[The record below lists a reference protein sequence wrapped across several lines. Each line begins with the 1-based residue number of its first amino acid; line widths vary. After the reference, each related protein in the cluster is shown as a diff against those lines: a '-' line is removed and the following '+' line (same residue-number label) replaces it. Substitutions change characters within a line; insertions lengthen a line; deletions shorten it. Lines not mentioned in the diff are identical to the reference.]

1 MSEGWVVRAA
11 ETFWRQVGGTLP
23 YPRDLSYVVD
33 RFFPLA
39 VVSLPALSTH
49 RIEQW
54 FARRDIPYRFARY
67 DRSLH
72 GCIVAVRGQGVLF
85 VNADDDVCERR
96 FTVAHE
102 TAHFLL
108 DYLEPRQ
115 RALQL
120 FGPSILPVLDG
131 ERSPTIEERIHAVLA
146 DVSFGVFVDLMVRNP
161 HGDIDQ
167 PVIVQSE
174 DHADRLALE
183 LLAPAEEALASI
195 PDDVVAPL
203 EKVRCLVSYL
213 VDRYGLPRRVAQMYA
228 AVLLRTQVSGSMA
241 QWLGL

>member
-11 ETFWRQVGGTLP
+11 ETFWRQVGGSLP

-39 VVSLPALSTH
+39 VVSLSALSTR

-54 FARRDIPYRFARY
+54 FAQRDIPYRFAHY
-67 DRSLH
+67 DQSLH
-72 GCIVAVRGQGVLF
+72 GCIIAVRGHGVLF
-85 VNADDDVCERR
+85 VNADDDACEQR

-120 FGPSILPVLDG
+120 FGSSILPVLDG
-131 ERSPTIEERIHAVLA
+131 ERLPTMEERIHAVLA

-161 HGDIDQ
+161 CGDIDQ
-167 PVIVQSE
+167 SFIVQSE
-174 DHADRLALE
+174 DRADRLALE
-183 LLAPAEEALASI
+183 LLAPAEDVLASI
-195 PDDVVAPL
+195 SNAPL
-203 EKVRCLVSYL
+203 PSKSLYYLTAYL
-213 VDRYGLPRRVAQMYA
+213 VDSCGLPRSIARKYA
-228 AVLLRTQVSGSMA
+228 ELLLRDHIWISTS